1 MQASLKLLETMCTK
15 NFKLLKNSAELVVS
29 FLNFYFRS
37 SLLKQ
42 KKKKK
47 EIQLLQPVSQRHAL
61 FNYEEDKYQCSQFPE
76 NPKKPGNSRTIS
88 RWAVN
93 KALFRA
99 YLKSKL
105 KEVPAARF
113 AVRRETF

>member
-1 MQASLKLLETMCTK
+1 MQASLKLLETMYTK

-47 EIQLLQPVSQRHAL
+47 GDSITSTCIAT
-61 FNYEEDKYQCSQFPE
+61 
-76 NPKKPGNSRTIS
+76 SRVI
-88 RWAVN
+88 
-93 KALFRA
+93 
-99 YLKSKL
+99 
-105 KEVPAARF
+105 
-113 AVRRETF
+113 